1 MDYRCYFLGANG
13 RFLAVKEFTA
23 ETIAQAIFRA
33 QAALSEST
41 YPVCE
46 LWQRSRLVHRET
58 RGVRLGQY

>member
-23 ETIAQAIFRA
+23 ETITQAIFRA
-33 QAALSEST
+33 QAALSESI

-46 LWQRSRLVHRET
+46 LWQRSRLVHREA
-58 RGVRLGQY
+58 RGTSVARQ